1 MKRDRRR
8 NKGRKGREGTV
19 NKSRLTHRGR
29 RERERHERSSRN
41 PPLTL
46 RADETTVVSF
56 ANVQLSA
63 DNLSNALT
71 LAVNDSGRV
80 SDVVATSES
89 LSLSADDAGVT
100 SVDIGL

>member
-1 MKRDRRR
+1 M
-8 NKGRKGREGTV
+8 

-56 ANVQLSA
+56 ANIQRSA